1 MCTDQTDGFH
11 DALRDTKSEHNN
23 APMLHVTQTKYR
35 CLRGCADLVVA
46 GVGRVVHLSGQL
58 ECGAATACVMNI
70 SRLVSRAVSCG

>member
-1 MCTDQTDGFH
+1 MCKDQVDGFQ
-11 DALRDTKSEHNN
+11 DALHDTKSQNSS
-23 APMLHVTQTKYR
+23 MLYVPQAKCE

>member
-1 MCTDQTDGFH
+1 MCTNQVDVFH
-11 DALRDTKSEHNN
+11 AAFHDTKSEHSN
-23 APMLHVTQTKYR
+23 ASMLHVTPAKCE